1 MTSNQQWSLESDFE
15 VLVDARSERRP
26 HSIHNQDV
34 SKKGHPD
41 LNWVFIT
48 FTNFFSHFSLT
59 KAYVWKLS
67 VILASCYSWVRF
79 D

>member
-1 MTSNQQWSLESDFE
+1 MTSNQQWSEVSDFE

-26 HSIHNQDV
+26 HSRHNQDV

-48 FTNFFSHFSLT
+48 FTNFFSPL
-59 KAYVWKLS
+59 LS
-67 VILASCYSWVRF
+67 HQGIRLETLRNPG
-79 D
+79 